1 MGCRFEPRDSRKMRA
16 LIKHNAAGK
25 ALEIARMAQDMHG
38 GSGISDEFHGIRHV
52 INVKAIR

>member
-1 MGCRFEPRDSRKMRA
+1 MLA

-52 INVKAIR
+52 INVEAIR